1 MFFRIMRGSF
11 LRRRRRKAIAALAL
25 TMGVGVSTAA
35 LSVAVDIGDKVSR
48 ELRSFGANIV
58 VAPKADTLP
67 IEIGG
72 VDIRTMSEGS
82 FLREDQLPDL
92 KAIFWRHHILG
103 FAPFL
108 YQVASLGDGEST
120 VLVGTWFNRTLAL
133 EDGTE
138 FRTGLPLVND
148 TWKVEGAW
156 PADSAQPQGVAGA
169 ALAAR
174 SGWSIGDSIKVSLPR
189 PQAPEFDGRRGLPIG
204 ATHSITLTGIL
215 ATGGDEDRQFFVPL
229 EWLQQATGR
238 AGQFRRMQVSA
249 LTTPEDA
256 FARKSIASM
265 TQAEYDRWYCTPYV
279 SSIALQLEE
288 VITGSEARPVRRVA
302 QAETAILT
310 RVERLLAVIS
320 FAALVG
326 AGLAVLSTLTTT
338 VLERR
343 AEIALLKALGGAR
356 ALVNAIFATE
366 AALLGLLGGAAGYLA
381 GTFGADM
388 IGRSVFDAA
397 VDPKPVLLPAM
408 LALSC
413 VVALAGMLIP
423 LRTAQRAEPSLVLKE
438 RA

>member
-25 TMGVGVSTAA
+25 TLGVGVSTAA

-72 VDIRTMSEGS
+72 VDMRPMSEGS

-174 SGWSIGDSIKVSLPR
+174 GGWSIGDVVEVSLP
-189 PQAPEFDGRRGLPIG
+189 DGVG
-204 ATHSITLTGIL
+204 HSITLTGIL

-320 FAALVG
+320 LAALVG

-366 AALLGLLGGAAGYLA
+366 AALMGLLGGAAGYLA

-397 VDPKPVLLPAM
+397 VEPKPVLLPAM

-413 VVALAGMLIP
+413 AVALAGMLIP